1 MSRTRSFIHTSNYR
15 SNAVSVI
22 DTKWWI
28 KWPDDSQRQNQ
39 SVSQHATLG
48 RQRHIH
54 LLMILDL
61 FTDHWALDPPGK
73 MCAFAVERRTG
84 ACCMQMTVEPIKVP
98 EVRFSVWVWFFWKPD
113 RGASTDL
120 YLSPSSSLNT
130 LRCDCFRF
138 YFFKKSIQDSSL
150 YLESPLQWVQWKG
163 GRANGLRTMWD
174 TSFTMIK

>member
-73 MCAFAVERRTG
+73 MCSFAVERRTG

-130 LRCDCFRF
+130 LRRDCFRF
-138 YFFKKSIQDSSL
+138 YLFFLNQSRIVAFTWSHLFSEFSEREEEQMVS
-150 YLESPLQWVQWKG
+150 EQCETHHSPW
-163 GRANGLRTMWD
+163 
-174 TSFTMIK
+174 